1 MSSLDYSVLLNE
13 TELAKFL
20 NLCIGVVIYTED
32 GELANETLWTLANL
46 FTLDD
51 QVVESFLY

>member
-1 MSSLDYSVLLNE
+1 MRKVVSVPSLDYSVLLNE

-20 NLCIGVVIYTED
+20 NLCTGVVIYTED

-51 QVVESFLY
+51 

>member
-1 MSSLDYSVLLNE
+1 MPSLDYRVLLNE

-20 NLCIGVVIYTED
+20 NMCTGIVIYTED
-32 GELANETLWTLANL
+32 GELANETLWTLANF

-51 QVVESFLY
+51 